1 MSNPE
6 CIFCR
11 IISGQIP
18 CTKIFENQS
27 ILSFLD
33 INPAAQGHLLVIPK
47 LHAERIDQLDPHTMA
62 EIAKSL
68 PALSA
73 AAQKAMQAD
82 GYNVLCNNGA
92 AAGQVVKH
100 VHFHII
106 PRRNGDGVMKAWKPL
121 SYPEGRIEQ
130 IADNIR
136 ANCAL

>member
-27 ILSFLD
+27 IFSFLD

-62 EIAKSL
+62 EIAKAL